1 MSYHPAATASRRSPL
16 IFWYL
21 GRPASL
27 YIEAMSKRA
36 EPRRQPTSPIGATP
50 KPGLRW

>member
-1 MSYHPAATASRRSPL
+1 MSDNPAATTSRRSRL
-16 IFWYL
+16 TFWYL

-36 EPRRQPTSPIGATP
+36 DTGRRLPTGATP
-50 KPGLRW
+50 KPGSRD